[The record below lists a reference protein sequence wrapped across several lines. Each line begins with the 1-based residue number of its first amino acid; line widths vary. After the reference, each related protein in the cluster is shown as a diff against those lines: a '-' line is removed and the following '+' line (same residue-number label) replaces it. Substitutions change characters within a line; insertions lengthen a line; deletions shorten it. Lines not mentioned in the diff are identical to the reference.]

1 MRVTVRL
8 FARLRDIAG
17 AAELTR
23 DIAQGATI
31 RSVWRQLAGEY
42 PELGTVR
49 AIDFVRGQ
57 RRLRADGSGIER
69 RRRSGVSAAGVGRV
83 TRSTQNS
90 GTAEPVNRE
99 P

>member
-42 PELGTVR
+42 PELVQYER
-49 AIDFVRGQ
+49 SISSAVN
-57 RRLRADGSGIER
+57 ADYARMDQVLSDGDEVAFLPPVSG
-69 RRRSGVSAAGVGRV
+69 G
-83 TRSTQNS
+83 
-90 GTAEPVNRE
+90 
-99 P
+99 